1 MKAKDI
7 MSKSIVSLSSNDTI
21 ERAATLMKEYDI
33 GSVPVCDS
41 DKVIGIV
48 TDRDIALRAVSSSA
62 HTSSE
67 SVKNIMT
74 TNPVTASPDM
84 SLEDLSKIMSQQQIR
99 RIPIV
104 ENQRLVGVVSL
115 GDLAT
120 ESQSDQKA
128 GHSLSDISQPGTQNY

>member
-1 MKAKDI
+1 MKASDI

-33 GSVPVCDS
+33 GSVPVCDG

-48 TDRDIALRAVSSSA
+48 TDRDITLRAVSSGA
-62 HTSSE
+62 NPSSE
-67 SVKNIMT
+67 TVKNVMT

-84 SLEDLSKIMSQQQIR
+84 NLEDVSRIMSQQQIR

-104 ENQRLVGVVSL
+104 ENERLVGIVSL

-120 ESQSDQKA
+120 EPQADQKA

>member
-1 MKAKDI
+1 MKARDI
-7 MSKSIVSLSSNDTI
+7 MSKSVVSLSSNDTI

-48 TDRDIALRAVSSSA
+48 TDRDIALRAVSSSS
-62 HTSSE
+62 HTSSD

-84 SLEDLSKIMSQQQIR
+84 SLEDLSRIMSQQQIR

-120 ESQSDQKA
+120 EPQADQKA